1 MQQLLPAL
9 LFDRSNGSFSNTI
22 LEVGVDSTVGKSL
35 FLSCAVVDECI
46 VGETAIVCMI
56 VIDADVVIGGE
67 LLECM
72 FCLDGF
78 VAAEVLHEMD
88 IAEARE
94 VVDEDGCCLVSL
106 FGERSFELSDESRL
120 CGDHLVD
127 RDDLSWSGCLEN
139 LLA

>member
-1 MQQLLPAL
+1 M
-9 LFDRSNGSFSNTI
+9 
-22 LEVGVDSTVGKSL
+22 GVDSTVGKSL
-35 FLSCAVVDECI
+35 FLACAVVDECI
-46 VGETAIVCMI
+46 VGKTAIVCMI
-56 VIDADVVIGGE
+56 VIDADVVVGSE
-67 LLECM
+67 LLKCM

-78 VAAEVLHEMD
+78 VTAEVLHEMD

-106 FGERSFELSDESRL
+106 FGQRSLELGDESRL

-139 LLA
+139 LFA